1 MVCLPTKTSTIKPQ
15 TSTELSS
22 ETGSRSLF
30 CGRYNFTIENVMGH
44 LLYAE
49 SKNCALLKEASMD
62 YIVENKTEVIEK
74 LSFANAPG
82 EL

>member
-1 MVCLPTKTSTIKPQ
+1 M
-15 TSTELSS
+15 
-22 ETGSRSLF
+22 
-30 CGRYNFTIENVMGH
+30 IENVMGH
-44 LLYAE
+44 LLYAK